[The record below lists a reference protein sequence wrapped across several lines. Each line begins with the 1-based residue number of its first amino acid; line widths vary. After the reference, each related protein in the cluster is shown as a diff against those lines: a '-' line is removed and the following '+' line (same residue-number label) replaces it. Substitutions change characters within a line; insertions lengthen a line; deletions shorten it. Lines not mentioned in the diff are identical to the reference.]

1 MTKIIPLHNQS
12 YLHYLEQSREILK
25 EAEESIFIEA
35 INLCSCKYW
44 KKWSEERED
53 GEAFEFDTEMIK
65 KSGDKNAIL
74 LVEVMAVLKE
84 AREGL
89 G

>member
-1 MTKIIPLHNQS
+1 MTKIIPFPNQD

-25 EAEESIFIEA
+25 KAEEDLFVEA

-44 KKWSEERED
+44 KEWSEEKED
-53 GEAFEFDTEMIK
+53 GEAYEFDTNMIK
-65 KSGDKNAIL
+65 ESGDKNAIL
-74 LVEVMAVLKE
+74 LVEVMAVLNEVRKE
-84 AREGL
+84 L